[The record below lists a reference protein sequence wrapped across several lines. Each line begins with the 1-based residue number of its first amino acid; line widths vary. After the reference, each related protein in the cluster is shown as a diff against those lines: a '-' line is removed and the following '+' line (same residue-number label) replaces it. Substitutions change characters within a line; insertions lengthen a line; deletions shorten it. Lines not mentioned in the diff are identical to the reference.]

1 MCPRFARVL
10 CALTWV
16 KASQPGRTELSAS
29 TLEQVRSIASDI
41 FGVPPGTITAAS
53 SPETIE
59 TWDSMQHLNLVL
71 AVEEKFG
78 LQLSP
83 EEIEEMK
90 SVGAVAAVVEKK
102 LQSTAR

>member
-1 MCPRFARVL
+1 M
-10 CALTWV
+10 
-16 KASQPGRTELSAS
+16 SS
-29 TLEQVRSIASDI
+29 TLAQVQAIASDI
-41 FGVPPGTITAAS
+41 FGVPVDKITADS

-71 AVEEKFG
+71 AVEEKFS

-90 SVGAVAAVVEKK
+90 SVGAVATLVGKK
-102 LQSTAR
+102 LQSRAS

>member
-1 MCPRFARVL
+1 MN
-10 CALTWV
+10 
-16 KASQPGRTELSAS
+16 S
-29 TLEQVRSIASDI
+29 TLEQVQAIASDI
-41 FGVPPGTITAAS
+41 FGVPSAKITTDS

-71 AVEEKFG
+71 PIEEKFG

-90 SVGAVAAVVEKK
+90 SVGAVAALIEKK
-102 LQSTAR
+102 LQPLT